1 MSGSGSGVEGKPGG
15 MSQPFTVACVQ
26 TTSGTE
32 VVANIVAASALVR
45 DAAADGA
52 DFVLLPETVNIM
64 DPRNKRMFEKIA
76 PEGGD
81 ECLKAFRA
89 LAQETSIWLLAGSLV
104 VKDSAPPPEGERA
117 KAVNRS
123 FLIDP
128 EGGITAR
135 YDKIHMFDVDLGDG
149 ETYRESK
156 TYEPG
161 TKAVG
166 ADLPWGRLGM
176 TVCYDLRFPR
186 LYRALAQGGADF
198 LSIPSAFTRPTGIA
212 HWHVLVR
219 ARAIENGCFVFAPA
233 QCGEHEGGRKTY
245 GHSLIIDPWG
255 EVLADGGF
263 DTGFVSA
270 EIDPVQ
276 VTEARA
282 KIPSLDHDR
291 DFE

>member
-32 VVANIVAASALVR
+32 VAANIVAASALVR

-149 ETYRESK
+149 EVHKESK
-156 TYEPG
+156 AY
-161 TKAVG
+161 AAG
-166 ADLPWGRLGM
+166 ADNGDPHSVFSPLSNVVGCKRVLKRLSL
-176 TVCYDLRFPR
+176 TT
-186 LYRALAQGGADF
+186 
-198 LSIPSAFTRPTGIA
+198 S
-212 HWHVLVR
+212 
-219 ARAIENGCFVFAPA
+219 
-233 QCGEHEGGRKTY
+233 
-245 GHSLIIDPWG
+245 HSL
-255 EVLADGGF
+255 GG
-263 DTGFVSA
+263 DCENIA
-270 EIDPVQ
+270 
-276 VTEARA
+276 
-282 KIPSLDHDR
+282 
-291 DFE
+291 

>member
-1 MSGSGSGVEGKPGG
+1 MRASRSSRSCCVRVL
-15 MSQPFTVACVQ
+15 TVACVP

-32 VVANIVAASALVR
+32 VAANIEAASALVS
-45 DAAADGA
+45 DAASDGA

-176 TVCYDLRFPR
+176 TVSAVLISSGGSGCPGPERATRLPARRSCRPGLRERGRRPPR
-186 LYRALAQGGADF
+186 RRLRRRRRC
-198 LSIPSAFTRPTGIA
+198 SR
-212 HWHVLVR
+212 
-219 ARAIENGCFVFAPA
+219 
-233 QCGEHEGGRKTY
+233 
-245 GHSLIIDPWG
+245 
-255 EVLADGGF
+255 
-263 DTGFVSA
+263 
-270 EIDPVQ
+270 
-276 VTEARA
+276 EARRRW
-282 KIPSLDHDR
+282 PVLPGR
-291 DFE
+291 TR

>member
-1 MSGSGSGVEGKPGG
+1 

-32 VVANIVAASALVR
+32 VAANIVAASALVR

-76 PEGGD
+76 PEWGD

-135 YDKIHMFDVDLGDG
+135 YDKIHMFDVDLDNG
-149 ETYRESK
+149 ESWRESAP
-156 TYEPG
+156 TC
-161 TKAVG
+161 
-166 ADLPWGRLGM
+166 R
-176 TVCYDLRFPR
+176 
-186 LYRALAQGGADF
+186 GG
-198 LSIPSAFTRPTGIA
+198 
-212 HWHVLVR
+212 
-219 ARAIENGCFVFAPA
+219 GC
-233 QCGEHEGGRKTY
+233 G
-245 GHSLIIDPWG
+245 
-255 EVLADGGF
+255 
-263 DTGFVSA
+263 
-270 EIDPVQ
+270 
-276 VTEARA
+276 
-282 KIPSLDHDR
+282 
-291 DFE
+291 

>member
-1 MSGSGSGVEGKPGG
+1 MSG
-15 MSQPFTVACVQ
+15 PFTVACVQ
-26 TTSGTE
+26 TTSGAE
-32 VVANIVAASALVR
+32 VAPNIGAASALVR
-45 DAAADGA
+45 AAAAGGA

-64 DPRNKRMFEKIA
+64 EPRNKRLFEKIA
-76 PEGGD
+76 PEDDD
-81 ECLKAFRA
+81 ECLKALRA

-128 EGGITAR
+128 EGGIAAR

-186 LYRALAQGGADF
+186 LYRALAQGDKNRPGADF
-198 LSIPSAFTRPTGIA
+198 LSIPSAFTRPTGVA
-212 HWHVLVR
+212 HWHVLMR

-270 EIDPVQ
+270 EIDPAQ
-276 VTEARA
+276 VAEARA